1 MSAHSLETYR
11 RRWWTLAVLSLS
23 LLVIGLDNTILNV
36 ALPSLRADLSA
47 SSSQLQWIVDAY
59 MLVFAGV
66 LLTAGTLGDRFGRK
80 RSLLLGLAVFGG
92 GSLLS
97 AFAGSP
103 AALIGSR
110 ALMGLGA
117 AFIMPSTLSIITNVF
132 PAAERAK
139 AIAVWAG
146 VSGIGIAIGPLTGGW
161 LLEHLWWGS
170 VFLVNVPFVLVTLIA
185 AIRLVPE
192 SRDPEPRPLDLVGAA
207 ASIAGLA
214 ALVWGITEAPSRGWT
229 SPTIAVAFGL
239 AAALLAVFVAWEL
252 KTRFPMLDVR
262 LFRVRSFGAAS
273 TSITLVFFALM
284 GVVFFLTQYLQLV
297 LGLTPLQAGIRVV
310 PISVSMIVG
319 AGLSTKLVPRFGTR
333 VVVAA
338 GLATVAS
345 SLALLAQAGV
355 GSGEALIAAVLA
367 IMGLGMG
374 LAMAPATESVMG
386 SVPKERASVG
396 SAMND
401 TTRMVGG
408 ALGVAILGSVLSSGY
423 RGHLGADVPTAAR
436 DSLGAAIEVGGAHL
450 VDQARHA
457 FVAGMS
463 TASLVAA
470 AVALAG
476 AVVAFVALP
485 KREREEAV
493 RQAAAPLQVAA

>member
-1 MSAHSLETYR
+1 
-11 RRWWTLAVLSLS
+11 
-23 LLVIGLDNTILNV
+23 
-36 ALPSLRADLSA
+36 
-47 SSSQLQWIVDAY
+47 
-59 MLVFAGV
+59 
-66 LLTAGTLGDRFGRK
+66 
-80 RSLLLGLAVFGG
+80 
-92 GSLLS
+92 
-97 AFAGSP
+97 
-103 AALIGSR
+103 
-110 ALMGLGA
+110 
-117 AFIMPSTLSIITNVF
+117 
-132 PAAERAK
+132 
-139 AIAVWAG
+139 
-146 VSGIGIAIGPLTGGW
+146 
-161 LLEHLWWGS
+161 
-170 VFLVNVPFVLVTLIA
+170 
-185 AIRLVPE
+185 
-192 SRDPEPRPLDLVGAA
+192 
-207 ASIAGLA
+207 
-214 ALVWGITEAPSRGWT
+214 
-229 SPTIAVAFGL
+229 
-239 AAALLAVFVAWEL
+239 
-252 KTRFPMLDVR
+252 MLDVR

-345 SLALLAQAGV
+345 ALALLAQADV

-408 ALGVAILGSVLSSGY
+408 ALGVAILGSILSSGY
-423 RGHLGADVPTAAR
+423 RGHLGAGVPSGAR
-436 DSLGAAIEVGGAHL
+436 DSLGAALQVGGPHL
-450 VDQARHA
+450 VDHARHA

-470 AVALAG
+470 AVAFAG

-493 RQAAAPLQVAA
+493 RQASAPQAVAA